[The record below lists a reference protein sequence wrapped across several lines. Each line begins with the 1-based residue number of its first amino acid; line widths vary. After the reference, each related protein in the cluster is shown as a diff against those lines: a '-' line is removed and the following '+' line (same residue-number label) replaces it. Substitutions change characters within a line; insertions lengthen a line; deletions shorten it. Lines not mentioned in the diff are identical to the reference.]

1 MRIADCGLKSKVHRA
16 ARACFLIRNPQS
28 PIRNRK
34 GGGMTNN
41 LEKIAGVQ
49 VKVVEADKIGSATS
63 PLELSKTLAV
73 VTERE
78 RVRAGDVVVVRAL
91 TESAT
96 YNQLE
101 LVTGRL
107 AKINAGDVLVGV
119 LGSRRALKGFV
130 GDVPETIAAGDELH
144 LLNMGGVVGL
154 CTGHHSSLSDAIRL
168 EVIGLVYEEG
178 ARVRNIGD
186 AALPLREQL
195 GESAPLV
202 VIAGACMNSG
212 KTYAATELIRRATA
226 AGMRVAAGKLSGVAA
241 LRDTLNMA
249 DHGAVAT
256 ASFLDCGLPS
266 TAGVGDLAPVA
277 KSIISKLNESAPDLI
292 VIELGDGILGGY
304 SVESVFEDAEVRGA
318 MAALVYCASDY
329 VGAWG
334 GIELLR
340 RRGLTVDLVAGS
352 VTDSQMGEDYIE
364 SEFGVAAGNARRDGA
379 RMFEIIKNRVSG
391 FRFQVSGSLRVEAVE
406 PVLVEA

>member
-1 MRIADCGLKSKVHRA
+1 MTDIA
-16 ARACFLIRNPQS
+16 
-28 PIRNRK
+28 
-34 GGGMTNN
+34 
-41 LEKIAGVQ
+41 EKIGGVE

-73 VTERE
+73 VAGRAS
-78 RVRAGDVVVVRAL
+78 VRAGDAVVVRAL
-91 TESAT
+91 SESAT

-107 AKINAGDVLVGV
+107 AKINPGDVIAGV

-130 GDVPETIAAGDELH
+130 GDVPETVAAGDELH
-144 LLNMGGVVGL
+144 LLNMGGVIGL
-154 CTGHHSSLSDAIRL
+154 CTGHHSSLSDAIRV
-168 EVIGLVYEEG
+168 EVVGLVYDEA

-186 AALPLREQL
+186 AALPLRERL
-195 GESAPLV
+195 GASAPLV
-202 VIAGACMNSG
+202 IIAGACMNSG

-266 TAGVGDLAPVA
+266 TVGVGDLAPVA
-277 KSIISKLNESAPDLI
+277 KSIVGKLNESAPDLI

-304 SVESVFEDAEVRGA
+304 SVESVFDDAELRGA
-318 MAALVYCASDY
+318 MGALIYCASDY

-334 GIELLR
+334 GIELLK
-340 RRGLTVDLVAGS
+340 RRGLTVDLLAGS

-364 SEFGVAAGNARRDGA
+364 GEFGVAAGNARRDGA
-379 RMFEIIKNRVSG
+379 RMFAIIKDKVSS
-391 FRFQVSGSLRVEAVE
+391 FRSQVSGSLRADAVE
-406 PVLVEA
+406 PVLAEV

>member
-1 MRIADCGLKSKVHRA
+1 
-16 ARACFLIRNPQS
+16 
-28 PIRNRK
+28 
-34 GGGMTNN
+34 MTNITEQ
-41 LEKIAGVQ
+41 LEGVA

-63 PLELSKTLAV
+63 PLDLSKTLAV

-107 AKINAGDVLVGV
+107 AKINQGDVLAGV

-130 GDVPETIAAGDELH
+130 GDVPETVAAGDELH
-144 LLNMGGVVGL
+144 LLNMGGVIGL
-154 CTGHHSSLSDAIRL
+154 CTGHHSSLSDAIRV
-168 EVIGLVYEEG
+168 EVIGLVYDEA

-186 AALPLREQL
+186 AALPLRGQL
-195 GESAPLV
+195 GASAPLV

-212 KTYAATELIRRATA
+212 KTFAATELIRRATA
-226 AGMRVAAGKLSGVAA
+226 AGLRVAAGKLSGVAA

-266 TAGVGDLAPVA
+266 TVGVGDLAPVA
-277 KSIISKLNESAPDLI
+277 KSIVGKLNESAPDMI

-304 SVESVFEDAEVRGA
+304 SVESVFDDAELRGA

-334 GIELLR
+334 GIELLK

-364 SEFGVAAGNARRDGA
+364 REFAVAAGNARRDGA
-379 RMFEIIKNRVSG
+379 RMFELIKDKISG
-391 FRFQVSGSLRVEAVE
+391 FKSQVSGSLRAEVVE
-406 PVLVEA
+406 PALVEA